1 MRISSLIIVVFVYL
15 MSGISYADELVN
27 QEVNLLQSIADE
39 SQKDAEG
46 RGIVGNDPDW
56 LFLRSELSHVAKGRF
71 WEKNWVENC
80 ILVL

>member
-39 SQKDAEG
+39 SQKDAE
-46 RGIVGNDPDW
+46 
-56 LFLRSELSHVAKGRF
+56 
-71 WEKNWVENC
+71 
-80 ILVL
+80 